1 VRYAAASGYLSERHV
16 GRLRTTYKACVTM
29 TDRWL
34 GVFLDRLWELG
45 LEDST
50 AIMLVSDHGVFLGE
64 HDWTGK
70 SPSRLHSELI
80 HVPMLLRAPGG
91 AGAGTVSD
99 WFASTHD
106 VAPTLTSLAGVR
118 RPPNFTG
125 ADLSPIAEGGMPDDE
140 RRYAV
145 GGYGNYS
152 YVRDHRWAYMV
163 RNDLREDRLYDL
175 ATDCSERHDL
185 ADRRPEVVAVMRD
198 RIRQAAGGRPPVYL
212 TAAMEAPPRRRL

>member
-1 VRYAAASGYLSERHV
+1 
-16 GRLRTTYKACVTM
+16 VTM

-50 AIMLVSDHGVFLGE
+50 AIMLVSDHGLFLGE
-64 HDWTGK
+64 HDWIGK

-91 AGAGTVSD
+91 AGAGTASD

-106 VAPTLTSLAGVR
+106 VSRTLTSLAGVR
-118 RPPNFTG
+118 RPPSFTG
-125 ADLSPIAEGGMPDDE
+125 ADLSPIGEGGVPDEE
-140 RRYAV
+140 RPYAV

-152 YVRDHRWAYMV
+152 YVRDRRWAYMV
-163 RNDLREDRLYDL
+163 RNDLSEDRLYDL
-175 ATDCSERHDL
+175 AADRSERHDL
-185 ADRRPEVVAVMRD
+185 AGRRPDLVARMRG
-198 RIRQAAGGRPPVYL
+198 RVRRAAGGRPPVYSS
-212 TAAMEAPPRRRL
+212 AAIEAPPRGRL